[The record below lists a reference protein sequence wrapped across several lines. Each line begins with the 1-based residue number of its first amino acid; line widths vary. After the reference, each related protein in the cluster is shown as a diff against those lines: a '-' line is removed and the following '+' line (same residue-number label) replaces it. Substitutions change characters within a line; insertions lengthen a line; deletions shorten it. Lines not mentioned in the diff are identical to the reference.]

1 MAMNREQ
8 RRYLQRQGQ
17 MDSEGNPIATRREN
31 RPAKT
36 ERVTPRE
43 YVSEVRAEMNRV
55 IWPTRSEL
63 INYTI
68 VVVITFALVT
78 ALVAVLDY
86 LFAEGFIALLQ
97 AGTEGSN

>member
-31 RPAKT
+31 RAGQT
-36 ERVTPRE
+36 ERVTPGE
-43 YVSEVRAEMNRV
+43 YMSEVRSELNRV
-55 IWPTRSEL
+55 IWPDRPTL

-68 VVVITFALVT
+68 VVVITFLLVT
-78 ALVAVLDY
+78 GLVAVLDY
-86 LFAEGFIALLQ
+86 VFAEGFLALLR
-97 AGTEGSN
+97 AGTEG

>member
-31 RPAKT
+31 RAGPA
-36 ERVTPRE
+36 ERVTPGE
-43 YVSEVRAEMNRV
+43 YMSEVRSELNRV
-55 IWPTRSEL
+55 IWPDRPTL

-68 VVVITFALVT
+68 VVVITFLLVT
-78 ALVAVLDY
+78 GLVAVLDY
-86 LFAEGFIALLQ
+86 LFAEGFLALLR
-97 AGTEGSN
+97 AGTEG

>member
-17 MDSEGNPIATRREN
+17 MDSEGNPIATRRES

-36 ERVTPRE
+36 ERVTPRQ
-43 YVSEVRAEMNRV
+43 YISEVRSEMNRV

-68 VVVITFALVT
+68 VVVITFAFVT
-78 ALVAVLDY
+78 GLVAVLDY

>member
-17 MDSEGNPIATRREN
+17 MDSEGNPIATRRDN

-43 YVSEVRAEMNRV
+43 YISEVRSEMNRV

-68 VVVITFALVT
+68 VVVITFAFVT
-78 ALVAVLDY
+78 GLVAVLDY